1 MHQVGRTCVCG
12 GYRDADQKFSER
24 LLPGGCRHFFAA
36 FDADKFG
43 HSRVARMAHPVRCAA
58 DATRASSDVGSRG
71 FEILLQFGGSCR
83 SSLLYIHGEWQTL
96 AMTEPPSGDPLDV
109 PQSYP
114 AFVLKRLLVSAVDW
128 LAYPLIILAAAGPL
142 GIENRVVPYIVA
154 QNWSTVIVSA
164 VVAAPGIMFGFGLM
178 SGTIAGMMTLALFA
192 FALRYFYLVARIALD
207 APVSLAIGLVAFNAV
222 SSIFLSQLAMRL
234 I

>member
-1 MHQVGRTCVCG
+1 MLTIADIRAGLNGASGLMRG
-12 GYRDADQKFSER
+12 DRDAMREFDVSFEGFWKS
-24 LLPGGCRHFFAA
+24 FFAIL
-36 FDADKFG
+36 
-43 HSRVARMAHPVRCAA
+43 VILPV
-58 DATRASSDVGSRG
+58 
-71 FEILLQFGGSCR
+71 L
-83 SSLLYIHGEWQTL
+83 LLYIHGEWQTL

-114 AFVLKRLLVSAVDW
+114 AFVPKRLLVSAVDW

>member
-1 MHQVGRTCVCG
+1 MLTIADIRAGLNGASGLMRG
-12 GYRDADQKFSER
+12 DRDAMREFDVSFEGFWKS
-24 LLPGGCRHFFAA
+24 FFAIL
-36 FDADKFG
+36 
-43 HSRVARMAHPVRCAA
+43 VILPV
-58 DATRASSDVGSRG
+58 
-71 FEILLQFGGSCR
+71 L
-83 SSLLYIHGEWQTL
+83 LLYIHGEWQTL

-207 APVSLAIGLVAFNAV
+207 APASLAIGLVAFNAV

>member
-1 MHQVGRTCVCG
+1 MLTIADIRAGLNGASGLMRG
-12 GYRDADQKFSER
+12 DRDAMREFDVSFEGFWKS
-24 LLPGGCRHFFAA
+24 FFAIL
-36 FDADKFG
+36 
-43 HSRVARMAHPVRCAA
+43 VILPV
-58 DATRASSDVGSRG
+58 
-71 FEILLQFGGSCR
+71 L
-83 SSLLYIHGEWQTL
+83 LLYIHGEWQTL

>member
-1 MHQVGRTCVCG
+1 MLTIADIRAGLNGASGLMRG
-12 GYRDADQKFSER
+12 DRDAMREFDVSFDGFWKS
-24 LLPGGCRHFFAA
+24 FFAIL
-36 FDADKFG
+36 
-43 HSRVARMAHPVRCAA
+43 VILPV
-58 DATRASSDVGSRG
+58 
-71 FEILLQFGGSCR
+71 L
-83 SSLLYIHGEWQTL
+83 LLYIHGEWQTL

-207 APVSLAIGLVAFNAV
+207 APVSLAIGLVAFNGV